1 MKLYEIAG
9 RTDSKSKVVI
19 KEYAESK
26 QTIWNNKESYGFR
39 KLFSVQ
45 EVKEK

>member
-1 MKLYEIAG
+1 MKLYRITG
-9 RTDSKSKVVI
+9 KTDKKSKVSVS
-19 KEYAESK
+19 EYAKSK

-39 KLFSVQ
+39 KLFSVE

>member
-1 MKLYEIAG
+1 MKLYEIKG

-26 QTIWNNKESYGFR
+26 QQVWNNKESFGFR

-45 EVKEK
+45 EVKDK

>member
-9 RTDSKSKVVI
+9 RTDKKSKVVL

-26 QTIWNNKESYGFR
+26 QQVWNNPGNFGFR